1 MKMKIFWVLLLTL
14 LMSACVT
21 TNIYFPTPAVEKA
34 ADKIVVDVWQQTD
47 NSVVPQPQTD
57 KLQADKPVA
66 TKRVD
71 KSVAAKRVD
80 KPVVPKKEKK

>member
-1 MKMKIFWVLLLTL
+1 MNLFWILLSAWLV
-14 LMSACVT
+14 SACVT

-34 ADKIVVDVWQQTD
+34 ADKIVADVWQQAD

-57 KLQADKPVA
+57 KLQADKSVA